1 VSKRITHP
9 KDLRFV
15 IVRQHMAILTLKQRV
30 ASKDQQIQKL
40 EATIRRIRA
49 GTWLGRLLVKLK
61 SYFKGN
67 NA

>member
-1 VSKRITHP
+1 M
-9 KDLRFV
+9 
-15 IVRQHMAILTLKQRV
+15 RQHMAILTLKQRV

>member
-1 VSKRITHP
+1 MSKRITNP

-15 IVRQHMAILTLKQRV
+15 IVRQHMAILTLKRRV
-30 ASKDQQIQKL
+30 AARDQQIQRL
-40 EATIRRIRA
+40 EATIRRMKRD
-49 GTWLGRLLVKLK
+49 TWLGRLLAKIK